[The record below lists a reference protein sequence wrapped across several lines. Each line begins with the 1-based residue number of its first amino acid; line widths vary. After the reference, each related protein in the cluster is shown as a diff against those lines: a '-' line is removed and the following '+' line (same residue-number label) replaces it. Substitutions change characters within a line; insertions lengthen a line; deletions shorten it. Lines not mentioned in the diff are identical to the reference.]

1 MDYNLISFNDNEG
14 YYGYKEFII
23 TQTKKVKENNKF
35 KNITLKHKIISTYSD
50 KRAAKDKKDR
60 DKEIAKLHKK
70 LQNGNVVKKSKYLKV
85 NNSSI
90 DNNNCNLSYEI
101 DFAKIEEDRKYDG
114 FYAIA
119 SFDTSIN
126 PLEAIKIHKNIYEI
140 ENSFRDLKSSL
151 NIRSIYHY
159 KKERIKGHII
169 VSFLAYFLLKNIQ
182 YKLSN
187 SKKFNQFLTQN
198 NETLSIDKIVESL
211 NSINCVKVDINNNN
225 YYIKT
230 KHSTFASKIIDTL
243 KIKLPKHILTE
254 NEIKNYLLNF
264 TKKTQKSLL

>member
-1 MDYNLISFNDNEG
+1 MLKSG
-14 YYGYKEFII
+14 KEFII

-70 LQNGNVVKKSKYLKV
+70 LQNGSAVKKSKYLKV

-101 DFAKIEEDRKYDG
+101 DFAKIEEDKKYDG

-119 SFDTSIN
+119 SSDTSIN
-126 PLEAIKIHKNIYEI
+126 PLEAINIHNNIYEI

-151 NIRSIYHY
+151 NIRPIYHY
-159 KKERIKGHII
+159 
-169 VSFLAYFLLKNIQ
+169 
-182 YKLSN
+182 
-187 SKKFNQFLTQN
+187 
-198 NETLSIDKIVESL
+198 
-211 NSINCVKVDINNNN
+211 
-225 YYIKT
+225 
-230 KHSTFASKIIDTL
+230 
-243 KIKLPKHILTE
+243 
-254 NEIKNYLLNF
+254 
-264 TKKTQKSLL
+264 